1 MREDN
6 VVINRKALCLAYAAI
21 GALAFVGTFGNILGL
36 LSQYGLSGFL
46 EATLQFW
53 KDVLVNEA
61 SRFITVDL
69 LFLGLAVVLWML
81 LEARRLKIPG
91 VWLYI
96 VFGLFIAISLAVPL
110 FLIHRERRLAAAEPG
125 AAAGSLQAL
134 DLVGI
139 AVLSLAIIAFSVFAL
154 TR

>member
-1 MREDN
+1 M
-6 VVINRKALCLAYAAI
+6 VINRKALCLAYSAI
-21 GALAFVGTFGNILGL
+21 GALAFAGTFGDIRGL
-36 LSQYGLSGFL
+36 IGHYGLAGFP

-53 KDVLVNEA
+53 KDLLANEA

-96 VFGLFIAISLAVPL
+96 VAGLFIAISLAVPL
-110 FLIHRERRLAAAEPG
+110 FMIHRERRLAAVEPG
-125 AAAGSLQAL
+125 PTAGSLQTL
-134 DLVGI
+134 DLLGI
-139 AVLSLAIIAFSVFAL
+139 AVLSVAVLAFSVLAL
-154 TR
+154 SR